1 MALMLLPTRLA
12 SSILRTQ
19 GLSLAIAVERQ
30 LGHSISSDRHLH
42 STATPCQTR
51 IFDQLKRPQGK
62 PSTSILQ
69 HYRTHYTSS
78 TSGPKPLRSASLR
91 SKTSVLAQAT
101 SPSRNTATLAAPPSA
116 EDGSDQTPKPTRPIV
131 AYHLFLCAAMVY
143 LIIVVGGLTRLT
155 ESGLSIT
162 EWNPGFKGMKLPWT
176 DAEWDAE
183 WEKYKG
189 TPEWAM

>member
-1 MALMLLPTRLA
+1 MALMLLPMRLTG
-12 SSILRTQ
+12 SLLRTQ
-19 GLSLAIAVERQ
+19 SLSLTALVERQ
-30 LGHSISSDRHLH
+30 LGHSISSVRRLQ
-42 STATPCQTR
+42 STAA
-51 IFDQLKRPQGK
+51 ISHSSILGQLHRPQIAF
-62 PSTSILQ
+62 STSILQ
-69 HYRTHYTSS
+69 QCRTNVTPRTIRRDRLHTIRQTSI
-78 TSGPKPLRSASLR
+78 PPAR
-91 SKTSVLAQAT
+91 AT
-101 SPSRNTATLAAPPSA
+101 TPSRNTASLASPPPA
-116 EDGSDQTPKPTRPIV
+116 EDDSGQAPSPTRPIV

>member
-1 MALMLLPTRLA
+1 MALVLLPTRFAFTSNVLRMYGTA
-12 SSILRTQ
+12 LPTYTLMQARPLLPGLRGLRTAAATPWDRSCQRPSLILDQVQQRSRGSSIFLPFKYTRFQST
-19 GLSLAIAVERQ
+19 LSSFDMPREEI
-30 LGHSISSDRHLH
+30 GSSPLTTASNTSDQ
-42 STATPCQTR
+42 SKEQTAT
-51 IFDQLKRPQGK
+51 
-62 PSTSILQ
+62 
-69 HYRTHYTSS
+69 
-78 TSGPKPLRSASLR
+78 
-91 SKTSVLAQAT
+91 
-101 SPSRNTATLAAPPSA
+101 
-116 EDGSDQTPKPTRPIV
+116 PTRPII

-176 DAEWDAE
+176 NAEWEAE